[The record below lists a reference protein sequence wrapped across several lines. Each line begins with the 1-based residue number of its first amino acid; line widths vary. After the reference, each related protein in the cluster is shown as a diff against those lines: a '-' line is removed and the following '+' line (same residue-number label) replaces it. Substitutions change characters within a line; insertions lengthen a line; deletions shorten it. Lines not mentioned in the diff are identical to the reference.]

1 MSEQSTVAVRSRHP
15 AVRWTLADMLLVVA
29 LSAATTVV
37 LAAAIGL
44 GLRLGGGDPRTS
56 MRAHVVAFSAA
67 AGIAIYGMILLIVYL
82 VVVQRRHLTWAAVG
96 FRKPP
101 LRALILS
108 PFVVL
113 GQLVAAAI
121 MNVLVLSVTGGF
133 ENPQITSITGGQG
146 FSWISFGL
154 MLAVAGVA
162 APVVEETLFRG
173 LLFGW
178 LRSRLPLFAAVT
190 LSAAIFAA
198 AHVIP
203 VLLPALFAVGV
214 ILAIAYELSG
224 SLWVS
229 ILLHAMQNTFAV
241 VLIFVMLALGIP
253 LQR

>member
-1 MSEQSTVAVRSRHP
+1 
-15 AVRWTLADMLLVVA
+15 MLLVVA
-29 LSAATTVV
+29 LSAAATVV
-37 LAAAIGL
+37 LAAVIGL
-44 GLRLGGGDPRTS
+44 GLRLAGDDPGTFL
-56 MRAHVVAFSAA
+56 RAHAVAYSAA
-67 AGIAIYGMILLIVYL
+67 VGIVIYGVVLLIIYL
-82 VVVQRRHLTWAAVG
+82 GVVRRRGLTWAAVG
-96 FRKPP
+96 FHRPP
-101 LRALILS
+101 LMALILS
-108 PFVVL
+108 PLVVL
-113 GQLVAAAI
+113 GQLGAAAI
-121 MNVLVLSVTGGF
+121 MNLLVQSLTGGF
-133 ENPQITSITGGQG
+133 ENPQISSISGGQG
-146 FSWISFGL
+146 FSWLNFGL
-154 MLAVAGVA
+154 MLVVAGVV

-178 LRSRLPLFAAVT
+178 LRSRLPLFAAVL

-241 VLIFVMLALGIP
+241 VLIFALLALGIP